1 MKKAFKK
8 WDFVV
13 LAAVLFCSVI
23 AFLCLNVFNNEAGS
37 YVAVEVNGETQV
49 TLPLDENTVYD
60 IIIDG
65 RVANTVEISS
75 SQVTVSYADCPDKIC
90 RNQRAISKAGE
101 SIVCLPNKVIISV
114 KGGSNEQIDGVAR

>member
-13 LAAVLFCSVI
+13 LAAVLLCSVI

-49 TLPLDENTVYD
+49 TLPLDKDTVYD

-75 SQVTVSYADCPDKIC
+75 SQVTV
-90 RNQRAISKAGE
+90 
-101 SIVCLPNKVIISV
+101 
-114 KGGSNEQIDGVAR
+114 

>member
-13 LAAVLFCSVI
+13 LSAVLLCSVI
-23 AFLCLNVFNNEAGS
+23 AFLCLNTFNNEAGS
-37 YVAVEVNGETQV
+37 YVTVEVNGETQA
-49 TLPLDENTVYD
+49 TLPLDEDTVYD
-60 IIIDG
+60 IIING
-65 RVANTVEISS
+65 RVANTVSICNSE
-75 SQVTVSYADCPDKIC
+75 VTVSYADCPDEIC